1 VQFIAPRTRF
11 VSRRSRAPRRL
22 PRVHPIDND
31 AEPQESLMTTRFTP
45 RALSFAMAAS
55 LTWSMLFG
63 IDSLATTRHAAHDL
77 MAQVRAVLTA

>member
-1 VQFIAPRTRF
+1 
-11 VSRRSRAPRRL
+11 
-22 PRVHPIDND
+22 
-31 AEPQESLMTTRFTP
+31 MTTRFTP